1 MEHSIVF
8 NHDATDVASSIGTS
22 IDDVSTAV
30 SNLIRR
36 YMTEDGLTKRSHLC
50 EIIANECST
59 EIIVFLACSQV
70 MNSMDEFEEDLKKF
84 AMFKSLIHE
93 D

>member
-1 MEHSIVF
+1 MKHSIVF
-8 NHDATDVASSIGTS
+8 NHDAEDVASSMGTS
-22 IDDVSTAV
+22 IDEVSTAV

-50 EIIANECST
+50 ELVANEVPAQV
-59 EIIVFLACSQV
+59 IIFLACTQV
-70 MNSMDEFEEDLKKF
+70 FENMDELEADLKKL
-84 AMFKSLIHE
+84 AMLKSLMHE

>member
-1 MEHSIVF
+1 MKHSIVF
-8 NHDATDVASSIGTS
+8 NHDAKDVASAIGTS

-30 SNLIRR
+30 SKLIRR
-36 YMTEDGLTKRSHLC
+36 YMTEDGLDKRSHLC
-50 EIIANECST
+50 EIVADECST

-70 MNSMDEFEEDLKKF
+70 MSNMDELEEDLKKF
-84 AMFKSLIHE
+84 AMMKSLIHE